1 MLVLGKNP
9 VLEFLKSNPKELNK
23 IILLKKVKPDNKLRE
38 IVKRAEEN
46 GISLIYLNYFEF
58 KQYFDN
64 KSKDEGIDQGVLG
77 FIKDFEYKSLR
88 KIVEDNKKIV
98 NPLILILDQITDPHN
113 LGAII
118 RSAVCLGADGIV
130 IPRHNSAEVNHTV
143 IKTSSGAVNYI
154 SIAKETNLTNS
165 ILFLKN
171 NGYWIAGTDI
181 KTNKTIFEADLKL
194 PLALIIGSEGSGMRN
209 NLKQQCD
216 LLLRIPM
223 AGKLGSLNA
232 SVSAGVFL
240 YEIFRQKN
248 VK

>member
-1 MLVLGKNP
+1 MLVIGKNP

-23 IILLKKVKPDNKLRE
+23 IILLKKVKPDNKLKE
-38 IVKRAEEN
+38 IVKRANETKIN
-46 GISLIYLNYFEF
+46 LIYLNYFDF
-58 KQYFDN
+58 KKFFDN
-64 KSKDEGIDQGVLG
+64 KTKDEGIDQGVLG

-88 KIVEDNKKIV
+88 DIVEENKKII

-113 LGAII
+113 LGAIV
-118 RSAVCLGADGIV
+118 RSAVCMGADGIV

-154 SIAKETNLTNS
+154 SIAKETNLSNS

-171 NGYWIAGTDI
+171 NGYWIAGTDLQAEKI
-181 KTNKTIFEADLKL
+181 IYETDFKI
-194 PLALIIGSEGSGMRN
+194 PLALIIGSEGHGMRK
-209 NLKQQCD
+209 NLKEQCD
-216 LLLRIPM
+216 ILVRIPM